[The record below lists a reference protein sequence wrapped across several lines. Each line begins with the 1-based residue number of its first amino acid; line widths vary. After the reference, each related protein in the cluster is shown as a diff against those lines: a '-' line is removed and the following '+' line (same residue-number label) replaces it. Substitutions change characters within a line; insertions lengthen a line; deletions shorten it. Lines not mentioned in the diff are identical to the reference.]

1 MLVCGAADPSVCLF
15 VKNKKYRRSLFPPR
29 LQGASMDIFSIFTL
43 CGGLAFFLYGMNV
56 MSSSLEKIA
65 GGRLERTLK
74 KMTSNP
80 FKSLLLGAGITIAI
94 QSSSAM
100 TVMLVGLVNSGVME
114 LGQTIGVIMGSNI
127 GTTLTA
133 WILALTGIESE
144 SVWMNLLKPENFSPL
159 LALIGIILIMG
170 SKKQRRRDIGRI
182 MVGFAVLM
190 YGMEL
195 MKDAVSPLADSPQFS
210 SILTAFNNPLL
221 GVLVGA
227 VFTGI
232 IQSSAA
238 SVGILQA
245 LALTGS
251 ISYGMAIPIIMGQNI
266 GTCVTALLSSIG
278 VSRNAKRVAVV
289 HISFNIIGTVVCLIL
304 FYGGDTIFH
313 FAIMDQAIN
322 ALNIALCHSIFNIF
336 TTALL
341 LPFSKQLERIAVLLV
356 RNDTKNDSVA
366 FLDSRLLRTPGVA
379 ISECASLAGQMADLA
394 QENVKLAIAQLT
406 SFQPARESEIEANEE
421 KLDIYEDHL
430 GHYLVEASRKGLST
444 ENSRTTSKLLHSI
457 GDFERIGDHA
467 KNILDSARELHEKD
481 LTFSPEAQQELDVL
495 TRAVT
500 DILSTATEAYKANDA
515 ALAVTVEPL
524 EETIDQLSEEIR
536 LRHIHRLQQGVCT
549 IQMGFILSDLLTNYE
564 RIGDHC
570 SNLAIC
576 VIETQDKDL
585 NPHEYL
591 HDLKRGGN
599 SDFSVSF
606 QSALS
611 RYALP
616 PIPPA
621 AAPKAEEEAVSQ
633 EPAMTH

>member
-1 MLVCGAADPSVCLF
+1 
-15 VKNKKYRRSLFPPR
+15 
-29 LQGASMDIFSIFTL
+29 MDIFSIFTL

-100 TVMLVGLVNSGVME
+100 TVMRVGLVNSGVME

-127 GTTLTA
+127 GTSRTA

-251 ISYGMAIPIIMGQNI
+251 ITYGMAIPIIMGQNI

-278 VSRNAKRVAVV
+278 VNRNAKRVAVV

-304 FYGGDTIFH
+304 FYGGGTIFH

-322 ALNIALCHSIFNIF
+322 AVNIALCHSIFNIF

>member
-1 MLVCGAADPSVCLF
+1 
-15 VKNKKYRRSLFPPR
+15 
-29 LQGASMDIFSIFTL
+29 MDIFSIFTL

-251 ISYGMAIPIIMGQNI
+251 ITYGMAIPIIMGQNI

-278 VSRNAKRVAVV
+278 VNRNAKRVAVV

-304 FYGGDTIFH
+304 FYGGGTIFH

-322 ALNIALCHSIFNIF
+322 AVNIALCHSIFNIF